1 MAIPEPPAINGSWDV
16 TPPDEVSGTDTAVYT
31 YSFAAK
37 SLSTPKTGD
46 DSNILHWMLTRLVS
60 LAAMVTML
68 ILGRKKRVTR

>member
-1 MAIPEPPAINGSWDV
+1 M
-16 TPPDEVSGTDTAVYT
+16 YT

-46 DSNILHWMLTRLVS
+46 DSNILHWMLTMLVS

-68 ILGRKKRVTR
+68 ILGRKKE